1 MPFDP
6 RVLTLTL
13 AVFLTALPAQGEPA
27 RFGFGRPPTPAEIA
41 AFDIDVRPD
50 GQGLPPG
57 HGSVQDGAKIFAAT
71 CASCHGEKG
80 ETAVPTGA
88 VLVGGQGTLTS
99 AKPVKTIG
107 SYWPYVT
114 TLFDYI
120 RRAMPFNAPQSL
132 SNDEVYAVTAY
143 LLSLNKIVPNDT
155 VLDARTLPEVRMPNR
170 DGFKPADWR
179 HGEAVQK

>member
-1 MPFDP
+1 MLFD
-6 RVLTLTL
+6 RIAALGLSAILT
-13 AVFLTALPAQGEPA
+13 VLPAQGEPA
-27 RFGFGRPPTPAEIA
+27 HYGFGRAPTPAEIA

-57 HGSVQDGAKIFAAT
+57 HGSVQDGAKIFATT

-80 ETAVPTGA
+80 ETSAPTGV
-88 VLVGGQGTLTS
+88 VLVGGQGTLS
-99 AKPVKTIG
+99 SVKPVKTIG
-107 SYWPYVT
+107 SYWPYAT

-143 LLSLNKIVPNDT
+143 LLSLNKIVPDNA

-170 DGFKPADWR
+170 DGFEPADWHR
-179 HGEAVQK
+179 KWPAQK

>member
-1 MPFDP
+1 MLCDL
-6 RVLTLTL
+6 RALTLTL
-13 AVFLTALPAQGEPA
+13 AIILVTLPVQSEPA
-27 RFGFGRPPTPAEIA
+27 RYGFGRAPTPAEIA
-41 AFDIDVRPD
+41 AFDIAVRPD

-57 HGSVQDGAKIFAAT
+57 HGSVQDGAKIFAST
-71 CASCHGEKG
+71 CVSCHGEKG
-80 ETAVPTGA
+80 ETSVPTGA
-88 VLVGGQGTLTS
+88 VLVGGQGSLKS

-107 SYWPYVT
+107 SYWPYAT

-143 LLSLNKIVPNDT
+143 LLSLNKIVPENA

-170 DGFKPADWR
+170 DGFKPADWH

>member
-1 MPFDP
+1 MLCDP
-6 RVLTLTL
+6 RAAMILAAILVTLP
-13 AVFLTALPAQGEPA
+13 VQGEPA
-27 RFGFGRPPTPAEIA
+27 RFGFGRAPTPAEIA

-57 HGSVQDGAKIFAAT
+57 HGSVQDGAKIFATT

-88 VLVGGQGTLTS
+88 VLVGGQGTLKS

-107 SYWPYVT
+107 SYWPYAT
-114 TLFDYI
+114 TLYDYI

-143 LLSLNKIVPNDT
+143 LLSLNKIVPDNA

-170 DGFKPADWR
+170 DGFKPADWQ